1 MVQKKD
7 SSSVVNKKQAVRR
20 TSPKKDSTDTKIIYQ
35 HTWSA
40 PLPPPEYLAGYK
52 KIHPDLANR
61 LVLEFEKQGNH
72 RRSVENDLIKARITQ
87 SKHGQNW
94 AAIIT
99 LIGIICG
106 TFLIYND
113 KKVYGLVL
121 IILQMSSL
129 VGTFLWR
136 DYKNRQEEKEV
147 NHPD

>member
-20 TSPKKDSTDTKIIYQ
+20 TSPKKDSTDTKIIYK

-52 KIHPDLANR
+52 EIHPDFANR
-61 LVLEFEKQGNH
+61 LIIEFEKQGNH
-72 RRSVENDLIKARITQ
+72 RRSVENDLIKARTML
-87 SKHGQNW
+87 SKRGQNW
-94 AAIIT
+94 AAVI
-99 LIGIICG
+99 LLVSIICG
-106 TFLIYND
+106 TFLIYYD

-121 IILQMSSL
+121 IILHISSI

-136 DYKNRQEEKEV
+136 DYKNRQEEEKV
-147 NHPD
+147 NHPN